1 MGAQHL
7 ARHAQGLVIAPLMF
21 VMRLRTAAPL
31 QLAHLALVALSLLAV
46 CAAVAAPGAAPRA
59 QCIILGLT
67 AQARLPPA
75 GAGSRWRRPAA
86 AKRSSGACAHAGG
99 RIFRSSDAPQQRR
112 TRRPAECRTDALHS
126 EHLSH
131 QSGGGETC

>member
-1 MGAQHL
+1 M

-21 VMRLRTAAPL
+21 VVRLRTAAPL

-46 CAAVAAPGAAPRA
+46 CAAVAAPGAAPRV

-67 AQARLPPA
+67 AQARLPSV

-86 AKRSSGACAHAGG
+86 AKRASSACAHAGG
-99 RIFRSSDAPQQRR
+99 RVFGSSDAPGSAR
-112 TRRPAECRTDALHS
+112 
-126 EHLSH
+126 
-131 QSGGGETC
+131 